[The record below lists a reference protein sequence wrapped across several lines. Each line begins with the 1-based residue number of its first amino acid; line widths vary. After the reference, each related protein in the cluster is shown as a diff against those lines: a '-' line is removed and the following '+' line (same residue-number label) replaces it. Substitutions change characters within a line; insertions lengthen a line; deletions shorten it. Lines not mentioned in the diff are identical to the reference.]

1 MSARVTKSMFV
12 NPDAR
17 VRCPTPDCWGD
28 LVLFPTGA
36 VDLDGIPQF
45 ANATL
50 CPLCMSSFDLE
61 PDISDRDLYLQVA
74 WMRANPG
81 ATVPDQVKVDPPAN
95 HHTDG
100 PSASGATVPDQV
112 NPAEPPAPA
121 AA

>member
-1 MSARVTKSMFV
+1 MNERIMKSMFV

-28 LVLFPTGA
+28 LVLFPTGE
-36 VDLDGIPQF
+36 VDLEGIPQF

-61 PDISDRDLYLQVA
+61 PDISDRDLYLKVA

-81 ATVPDQVKVDPPAN
+81 ATVPDQVDPP
-95 HHTDG
+95 
-100 PSASGATVPDQV
+100 
-112 NPAEPPAPA
+112 EPPAPA